1 MWKLSK
7 TKTFSFFIQNI
18 SYLKPQIKP
27 LMPCIDILPN
37 YIIIISHLR

>member
-18 SYLKPQIKP
+18 GYSKTTDQTVDALY
-27 LMPCIDILPN
+27 
-37 YIIIISHLR
+37 